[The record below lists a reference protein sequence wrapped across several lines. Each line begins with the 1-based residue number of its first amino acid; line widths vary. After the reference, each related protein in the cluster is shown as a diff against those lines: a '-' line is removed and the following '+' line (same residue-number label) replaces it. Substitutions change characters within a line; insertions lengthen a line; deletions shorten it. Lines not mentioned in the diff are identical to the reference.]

1 MTEIKCI
8 FQDILLS
15 NQDNIS
21 EKYNMLTQEI
31 SKGQKIYN
39 KEEMK
44 KYFIFNPKNFINK
57 ITECTIIFY
66 NNYYEATLLYE
77 KNGKKL
83 DKGFGITKYEFILE
97 NKTYRCYE
105 RSHLLQYLEN
115 EYKKKKFYLK
125 VLIDNKYERINY
137 SIFI

>member
-44 KYFIFNPKNFINK
+44 KYFIFSPKNFINK
-57 ITECTIIFY
+57 IIECTIMFF

-105 RSHLLQYLEN
+105 RSHLIQYLEN